1 MRIGRISDKFEFSY
15 VYLGSRKKIIEKS
28 LKRLSDIF
36 LRSTYREILPRNR
49 KALFL
54 EYVENSSFSLL
65 VDIFR

>member
-1 MRIGRISDKFEFSY
+1 MRIGRISDKFEFSC
-15 VYLGSRKKIIEKS
+15 VYLRSRKKIIEKS

>member
-1 MRIGRISDKFEFSY
+1 MRIGRISGKFEFSC
-15 VYLGSRKKIIEKS
+15 VYLGSRKKIIEKC